1 VIILTLEDTKL
12 SIFPQNPS
20 NNRKN
25 TLTLQK
31 FSRKMDEKEVRW
43 YVIGSVTRRRELK
56 IRDELRRDEHECF
69 VPLQYEVRKVGGQRR
84 RIMVPAVPG
93 LIFLRGTLEGVK
105 EAIKFRSDGL
115 YIRKSTFSNKEDYLS
130 VSEHDM
136 RNFIAVSEQAG
147 EKITYYN
154 PDEIHLQVGDKIRVN
169 GGMFDGREGVI
180 MRIKGKRRRQL
191 VVSIPGIV
199 YAAVELEPELL
210 ELISPEKNGDT
221 KEKTPKENAPKE
233 RHRNKNIDE
242 DKKLLFELAHRLLFE
257 VPTSYQHEKEYYLWI
272 SELRRVRERL
282 LPFKGYIAA
291 QEAELALPLYLA
303 AVKLGEDVE
312 AAEQRVRKVMDR
324 LNDISFQKL
333 HIRLYLAQL
342 AGDEDSRRFVE
353 EQIASWKGVRLSARQ
368 KEFIAKAQLVLD
380 SPQQ

>member
-1 VIILTLEDTKL
+1 
-12 SIFPQNPS
+12 
-20 NNRKN
+20 
-25 TLTLQK
+25 
-31 FSRKMDEKEVRW
+31 MDEKEVRW
-43 YVIGSVTRRRELK
+43 YVIGSVTRGRELK

-69 VPLQYEVRKVGGQRR
+69 VPLRYDVRKLGGKRR
-84 RIMVPAVPG
+84 RIMVPAVTG
-93 LIFLRGTLEGVK
+93 LIFLRGSLEDVR
-105 EAIKFRSDGL
+105 EAIRFRNDGL
-115 YIRKSTFSNKEDYLS
+115 FIRKSTFSNKEDYLS

-136 RNFIAVSEQAG
+136 RNFIALSEQAG

-210 ELISPEKNGDT
+210 ELISPEQQEDA
-221 KEKTPKENAPKE
+221 KEKAPKEEAPKE
-233 RHRNKNIDE
+233 RRRTKNIEE
-242 DKKLLFELAHRLLFE
+242 DKKLLADLAYRLLFE
-257 VPTSYQHEKEYYLWI
+257 VPTSYQHEKEYYLCI

-282 LPFKGYIAA
+282 LPFKGYVAA
-291 QEAELALPLYLA
+291 QEVELALPLYLA

-324 LNDISFQKL
+324 LNDTSFHKL
-333 HIRLYLAQL
+333 RIRLYLAQL
-342 AGDEDSRRFVE
+342 AGDEESRRIVE
-353 EQIASWKGVRLSARQ
+353 AQIAAWKTARLSARQ
-368 KEFIAKAQLVLD
+368 KEFITETKLVFNSAKKD
-380 SPQQ
+380 

>member
-1 VIILTLEDTKL
+1 
-12 SIFPQNPS
+12 
-20 NNRKN
+20 
-25 TLTLQK
+25 
-31 FSRKMDEKEVRW
+31 MDEQEVRW
-43 YVIGSVTRRRELK
+43 YVIGSVTRGRELK

-84 RIMVPAVPG
+84 RIMVPAITG
-93 LIFLRGTLEGVK
+93 LIFLRGTLEDVR
-105 EAIKFRSDGL
+105 ETIRFRSDGL
-115 YIRKSTFSNKEDYLS
+115 FIRKSTFSNKEDYLS

-136 RNFIAVSEQAG
+136 RNFIALSEQAG

-210 ELISPEKNGDT
+210 ELISPEKKEDT
-221 KEKTPKENAPKE
+221 KEMTPKENTPKE
-233 RHRNKNIDE
+233 RRRNNNIDK

-257 VPTSYQHEKEYYLWI
+257 VPTSYQHEREYYLWI

-282 LPFKGYIAA
+282 LPFKGYVAA

-303 AVKLGEDVE
+303 AVKLDEDVE
-312 AAEQRVRKVMDR
+312 AAEQRVRKAMDR
-324 LNDISFQKL
+324 LNDTSFHKL

-342 AGDEDSRRFVE
+342 AGDEASRRFIE
-353 EQIASWKGVRLSARQ
+353 EQIAAWKGIRLSTRQ
-368 KEFIAKAQLVLD
+368 KEFIAETQLVFNAPKKD
-380 SPQQ
+380 

>member
-1 VIILTLEDTKL
+1 
-12 SIFPQNPS
+12 
-20 NNRKN
+20 
-25 TLTLQK
+25 
-31 FSRKMDEKEVRW
+31 MDEKEVRW
-43 YVIGSVTRRRELK
+43 YVIGSVTRGRELK

-69 VPLQYEVRKVGGQRR
+69 VPLRYDVRKLGGKRR
-84 RIMVPAVPG
+84 RIMVPAVTG
-93 LIFLRGTLEGVK
+93 LIFLRGSLEDVR
-105 EAIKFRSDGL
+105 EAIRFRNDGL
-115 YIRKSTFSNKEDYLS
+115 FIRKSTFSNKEDYLS

-136 RNFIAVSEQAG
+136 RNFIALSEQAG

-210 ELISPEKNGDT
+210 ELISPEQQEDD
-221 KEKTPKENAPKE
+221 KEKAPKE
-233 RHRNKNIDE
+233 SAPREKRRTKNIEE
-242 DKKLLFELAHRLLFE
+242 DKKLLTDLAYRLLFE
-257 VPTSYQHEKEYYLWI
+257 VPSSYQHEKEYYLCI

-282 LPFKGYIAA
+282 LPFKGYVAA

-324 LNDISFQKL
+324 LNDTSFHKL
-333 HIRLYLAQL
+333 RIRLYLAQL
-342 AGDEDSRRFVE
+342 AGDEESRRIVE
-353 EQIASWKGVRLSARQ
+353 AQIAAWKTARLSARQ
-368 KEFIAKAQLVLD
+368 KEFITETKLVFNSAKKD
-380 SPQQ
+380 

>member
-1 VIILTLEDTKL
+1 
-12 SIFPQNPS
+12 
-20 NNRKN
+20 
-25 TLTLQK
+25 
-31 FSRKMDEKEVRW
+31 MDEKEVRW
-43 YVIGSVTRRRELK
+43 YVIGSVTRGRELK

-69 VPLQYEVRKVGGQRR
+69 VPLRYDVRKLGGQRR
-84 RIMVPAVPG
+84 RIMVPAVTG
-93 LIFLRGTLEGVK
+93 LIFLRGDLECVR
-105 EAIKFRSDGL
+105 EAIRFRNDGL
-115 YIRKSTFSNKEDYLS
+115 FIRKSTFSNKEDYLS

-136 RNFIAVSEQAG
+136 RNFIALSEQAG

-210 ELISPEKNGDT
+210 EFISPEQQVDS
-221 KEKTPKENAPKE
+221 KEKAPQESAGTAPREKRRTKHIE
-233 RHRNKNIDE
+233 E
-242 DKKLLFELAHRLLFE
+242 DKKLLADLAYRLLFE
-257 VPTSYQHEKEYYLWI
+257 VPSSYQHEKEYYLWI

-291 QEAELALPLYLA
+291 QEAELALPLYMA

-324 LNDISFQKL
+324 LNDTSFQKL
-333 HIRLYLAQL
+333 RIRLYLAQL
-342 AGDEDSRRFVE
+342 AGDEESRRIVE
-353 EQIASWKGVRLSARQ
+353 AQIAAWKTARLSARQ
-368 KEFIAKAQLVLD
+368 KEFITETKLVFNSAKK
-380 SPQQ
+380 

>member
-1 VIILTLEDTKL
+1 
-12 SIFPQNPS
+12 
-20 NNRKN
+20 
-25 TLTLQK
+25 
-31 FSRKMDEKEVRW
+31 MDEKEVRW

-210 ELISPEKNGDT
+210 ELISPKQQKDAT
-221 KEKTPKENAPKE
+221 EKTPKENAPKE

-282 LPFKGYIAA
+282 LPFKGYVAA

-353 EQIASWKGVRLSARQ
+353 EQIVAWKGVHLSARQ
-368 KEFIAKAQLVLD
+368 KEFIAEAQLVLD

>member
-1 VIILTLEDTKL
+1 
-12 SIFPQNPS
+12 
-20 NNRKN
+20 
-25 TLTLQK
+25 
-31 FSRKMDEKEVRW
+31 MDEKEVRW
-43 YVIGSVTRRRELK
+43 YVIGSVTRGRELK

-69 VPLQYEVRKVGGQRR
+69 VPLRYDVRKLGGKRR
-84 RIMVPAVPG
+84 RIMVPAVTG
-93 LIFLRGTLEGVK
+93 LIFLRGSLEDVR
-105 EAIKFRSDGL
+105 EAIRFRNDGL
-115 YIRKSTFSNKEDYLS
+115 FIRKSTFSNKEDYLS

-136 RNFIAVSEQAG
+136 RNFIALSEQAG

-210 ELISPEKNGDT
+210 ELISPEQQEDD
-221 KEKTPKENAPKE
+221 KEKAPKE
-233 RHRNKNIDE
+233 SAPREKRRTKNIEE
-242 DKKLLFELAHRLLFE
+242 DKKLLTDLAYRLLFE
-257 VPTSYQHEKEYYLWI
+257 VPSSYQHEKEYYLCI

-282 LPFKGYIAA
+282 LPFKGYVAA

-312 AAEQRVRKVMDR
+312 VAEQRVRKVMDR
-324 LNDISFQKL
+324 LNDTSFHKL
-333 HIRLYLAQL
+333 RIRLYLAQL
-342 AGDEDSRRFVE
+342 AGDEESRRIVE
-353 EQIASWKGVRLSARQ
+353 AQIAAWKTARLSARQ
-368 KEFIAKAQLVLD
+368 KEFITETKLVFNSAKKD
-380 SPQQ
+380 

>member
-1 VIILTLEDTKL
+1 
-12 SIFPQNPS
+12 
-20 NNRKN
+20 
-25 TLTLQK
+25 
-31 FSRKMDEKEVRW
+31 MDEKEVRW
-43 YVIGSVTRRRELK
+43 YVIGSVTRGRELK

-69 VPLQYEVRKVGGQRR
+69 VPLRYDVRKLGGKRR
-84 RIMVPAVPG
+84 RIMVPAVTG
-93 LIFLRGTLEGVK
+93 LIFLRGSLEDVR
-105 EAIKFRSDGL
+105 EAIRFRNDGL
-115 YIRKSTFSNKEDYLS
+115 FIRKSTFSNKEDYLS

-136 RNFIAVSEQAG
+136 RNFIALSEQAG

-210 ELISPEKNGDT
+210 ELISPEQQEDD
-221 KEKTPKENAPKE
+221 KEKAPKEEAPKE
-233 RHRNKNIDE
+233 RRRTKNIEE
-242 DKKLLFELAHRLLFE
+242 DKKLLADLAYRLLFE
-257 VPTSYQHEKEYYLWI
+257 VPTSYQHEKEYYLCI

-282 LPFKGYIAA
+282 LPFKGYVAA

-312 AAEQRVRKVMDR
+312 VAEQRVRKVMDR
-324 LNDISFQKL
+324 LNDTSFHKL
-333 HIRLYLAQL
+333 RIRLYLAQL
-342 AGDEDSRRFVE
+342 AGDEESRRIVE
-353 EQIASWKGVRLSARQ
+353 AQIAAWKTARLSARQ
-368 KEFIAKAQLVLD
+368 KEFITETKLVFNSAKKD
-380 SPQQ
+380 

>member
-1 VIILTLEDTKL
+1 
-12 SIFPQNPS
+12 
-20 NNRKN
+20 
-25 TLTLQK
+25 
-31 FSRKMDEKEVRW
+31 MDEKEVRW

-291 QEAELALPLYLA
+291 QEAELALPLY
-303 AVKLGEDVE
+303 
-312 AAEQRVRKVMDR
+312 QT
-324 LNDISFQKL
+324 
-333 HIRLYLAQL
+333 
-342 AGDEDSRRFVE
+342 RR
-353 EQIASWKGVRLSARQ
+353 RC
-368 KEFIAKAQLVLD
+368 
-380 SPQQ
+380 

>member
-1 VIILTLEDTKL
+1 
-12 SIFPQNPS
+12 
-20 NNRKN
+20 
-25 TLTLQK
+25 
-31 FSRKMDEKEVRW
+31 MDEKEVRW
-43 YVIGSVTRRRELK
+43 YVIGSVTRGRELK

-69 VPLQYEVRKVGGQRR
+69 VPLRYDVRKLGGKRR
-84 RIMVPAVPG
+84 RIMVPAVTG
-93 LIFLRGTLEGVK
+93 LIFLRGSLEDVR
-105 EAIKFRSDGL
+105 EAIRFRNDGL
-115 YIRKSTFSNKEDYLS
+115 FIRKSTFSNKEDYLS

-136 RNFIAVSEQAG
+136 RNFIALSEQAG

-210 ELISPEKNGDT
+210 ELISPEQQEDD
-221 KEKTPKENAPKE
+221 KEKAPKEEAPKE
-233 RHRNKNIDE
+233 RRRTKNIEE
-242 DKKLLFELAHRLLFE
+242 DKKLLADLAYRLLFE
-257 VPTSYQHEKEYYLWI
+257 VPTSYQHEKEYYLCI

-282 LPFKGYIAA
+282 LPFKGYVAA

-324 LNDISFQKL
+324 LNDTSFHKL
-333 HIRLYLAQL
+333 RIRLYLAQL
-342 AGDEDSRRFVE
+342 AGDEESRRIVE
-353 EQIASWKGVRLSARQ
+353 AQIAAWKTARLSARQ
-368 KEFIAKAQLVLD
+368 KEFITETKLVFNSAKKD
-380 SPQQ
+380 

>member
-1 VIILTLEDTKL
+1 
-12 SIFPQNPS
+12 
-20 NNRKN
+20 
-25 TLTLQK
+25 
-31 FSRKMDEKEVRW
+31 MDEKEVRW

-282 LPFKGYIAA
+282 LPFKGYVAA

-342 AGDEDSRRFVE
+342 AGDEDSRRFIE

>member
-1 VIILTLEDTKL
+1 
-12 SIFPQNPS
+12 
-20 NNRKN
+20 
-25 TLTLQK
+25 
-31 FSRKMDEKEVRW
+31 MDEKEVRW

-210 ELISPEKNGDT
+210 ELISPKQQKDATEKV
-221 KEKTPKENAPKE
+221 PKENAPKE
-233 RHRNKNIDE
+233 RYRNKNIDE

-257 VPTSYQHEKEYYLWI
+257 VSTSYQHEREYYLWI
-272 SELRRVRERL
+272 SELRRIRERL
-282 LPFKGYIAA
+282 LPFKGYVAA

-353 EQIASWKGVRLSARQ
+353 EQMAAWKGVRLSARQ

>member
-1 VIILTLEDTKL
+1 
-12 SIFPQNPS
+12 
-20 NNRKN
+20 
-25 TLTLQK
+25 
-31 FSRKMDEKEVRW
+31 M
-43 YVIGSVTRRRELK
+43 
-56 IRDELRRDEHECF
+56 RRDEHECF

-84 RIMVPAVPG
+84 RIMVPAVTG

-210 ELISPEKNGDT
+210 ELISPEKNEDA
-221 KEKTPKENAPKE
+221 KEKAPKDNAPKE

-257 VPTSYQHEKEYYLWI
+257 VPTSYQHEREYYLWI

-312 AAEQRVRKVMDR
+312 AAEQRVRKVMER

-342 AGDEDSRRFVE
+342 AGDEASRRFVE
-353 EQIASWKGVRLSARQ
+353 EQIVAWKGVHLSARQ
-368 KEFIAKAQLVLD
+368 KEFIAEAQLVLD
-380 SPQQ
+380 SPKQ

>member
-1 VIILTLEDTKL
+1 
-12 SIFPQNPS
+12 
-20 NNRKN
+20 
-25 TLTLQK
+25 
-31 FSRKMDEKEVRW
+31 MDEKEVRW

-136 RNFIAVSEQAG
+136 RNFIAVS
-147 EKITYYN
+147 
-154 PDEIHLQVGDKIRVN
+154 DKIRVN

-368 KEFIAKAQLVLD
+368 KEFIAKAQLVFG
-380 SPQQ
+380 

>member
-1 VIILTLEDTKL
+1 
-12 SIFPQNPS
+12 
-20 NNRKN
+20 
-25 TLTLQK
+25 
-31 FSRKMDEKEVRW
+31 MDEKEVRW
-43 YVIGSVTRRRELK
+43 YVIGSVTRGRELK

-84 RIMVPAVPG
+84 RIMVPAVTG
-93 LIFLRGTLEGVK
+93 LIFLRGTLEDVK
-105 EAIKFRSDGL
+105 EAIKFRSDCL

-210 ELISPEKNGDT
+210 ELISPEKNEDA
-221 KEKTPKENAPKE
+221 KEKAPKENAPKE

-257 VPTSYQHEKEYYLWI
+257 VPTSYQHEREYYLWI

-282 LPFKGYIAA
+282 LP
-291 QEAELALPLYLA
+291 
-303 AVKLGEDVE
+303 
-312 AAEQRVRKVMDR
+312 
-324 LNDISFQKL
+324 
-333 HIRLYLAQL
+333 
-342 AGDEDSRRFVE
+342 SRA
-353 EQIASWKGVRLSARQ
+353 I
-368 KEFIAKAQLVLD
+368 
-380 SPQQ
+380 